1 MSDFIFEGTP
11 KSTVNINK
19 ISLFK
24 DEQKINVINP
34 QSDPV
39 TDSSW
44 HIDSRTQS
52 EKFLAIICNS
62 LSLLNELEFSH
73 WNELCQRNCHFLE
86 KSKHGIYITDFDTK
100 EEQRIFKAKKS
111 ENDYIE
117 KLGHQNLRKSP
128 KRNVQLNFNSLEL
141 GTFYNPRMPMDLVK
155 IQQHSIADLYTDY
168 LENPQKLVGYINLAK
183 NLEISR
189 A

>member
-1 MSDFIFEGTP
+1 M
-11 KSTVNINK
+11 
-19 ISLFK
+19 
-24 DEQKINVINP
+24 
-34 QSDPV
+34 
-39 TDSSW
+39 
-44 HIDSRTQS
+44 
-52 EKFLAIICNS
+52 
-62 LSLLNELEFSH
+62 
-73 WNELCQRNCHFLE
+73 
-86 KSKHGIYITDFDTK
+86 ITLK
-100 EEQRIFKAKKS
+100 
-111 ENDYIE
+111 